1 MKAGSPV
8 MKRCQATAQH
18 GRRCM
23 QTPYVTSPFCWHH
36 TARADREA
44 LRLQGL
50 RNDDS
55 TKVSV
60 ERIVSVLGDTKV
72 AELVDFLEAEGAD
85 AVRIERSGGEIIAR
99 AE

>member
-8 MKRCQATAQH
+8 IKRCQATAQH

-36 TARADREA
+36 TARVDREA
-44 LRLQGL
+44 LRLQGV

-85 AVRIERSGGEIIAR
+85 AVRLERSGGEIIAR